1 MLQRPLVDLSTIS
14 ALLRREKND
23 TDQSYVWHKD
33 RAARGSCGLHS
44 SHPSSVRRSL
54 TPCWADSAT
63 RHLQFAMVAPR
74 FWKGDEMSL
83 SIDLVVGS
91 PRPWLADRHRDAIG
105 LDAVLRLSSCHALL
119 LFVIGCLPVLVISG
133 RISLPAVLGGELFNP
148 DSYMRLV
155 RIEEGLRTGHIGHV
169 VANDGSGAGTVLH
182 WSHLLDSLL
191 VLMAA
196 PLEPL
201 LGWHLALFIAA
212 AISGPISVGLLGL
225 ALSWAAAPLAD
236 RRWLWAASLASGLT
250 ALVIAY
256 GRLGVAHHHVLMAAA
271 LALTVGWVGRAL
283 QREPDAG
290 WRAGVAA
297 AVAIWLTPE
306 SMPLLL
312 AAFGLLM
319 ITWLNQPAD
328 RKLARAIGECGIG
341 FAVVLAL
348 AFAADPPPEILA
360 VKIDRLSIVYVGL
373 GTAVCVAGSIVVALA
388 RSRLSNASRR
398 WLGIGLTSLPL
409 LAWGA
414 LFPAVLHGPDGLMD
428 AASAQAFLGAIREM
442 QAVQDFSQAAL
453 YLLPGTIAVVYAAI
467 RAIRTRSL
475 NWGYGAVIG
484 LACVG
489 LGAWHIRFAMYP
501 ACLAAALLPIV
512 LTDANR
518 LSRTAVRPVARIATW
533 LVFVF
538 LPFVPTLAI
547 SDPAAAAGGR
557 VCRVA
562 DAVSLLAPHVGAIVL
577 SSPNDV
583 PELLYRT
590 KIKTVGSL
598 YHSNVSAYLRLR
610 AAWRSLP
617 SSTEPEAVRETG
629 ANFILVCPG
638 GPTLQFVDE
647 PQGDT
652 LWERLGA
659 GRVPPWLEESAR
671 GAGGA
676 PILYRVRPR

>member
-1 MLQRPLVDLSTIS
+1 M
-14 ALLRREKND
+14 
-23 TDQSYVWHKD
+23 
-33 RAARGSCGLHS
+33 S
-44 SHPSSVRRSL
+44 S
-54 TPCWADSAT
+54 
-63 RHLQFAMVAPR
+63 
-74 FWKGDEMSL
+74 
-83 SIDLVVGS
+83 SIELGAGP
-91 PRPWLADRHRDAIG
+91 PRPWLADRHRNAIG
-105 LDAVLRLSSCHALL
+105 LDAALRSPACHALL
-119 LFVIGCLPVLVISG
+119 LFLIGCLPILAISG
-133 RISLPAVLGGELFNP
+133 RLSLTAVLGGELFDP

-155 RIEEGLRTGHIGHV
+155 RIEEGLRAGHIGHV
-169 VANDGSGAGTVLH
+169 VSNDGSGAGTVLH

-201 LGWHLALFIAA
+201 LGWHRALFIASA
-212 AISGPISVGLLGL
+212 TSGPVSVGLLGL
-225 ALSWAAAPLAD
+225 ALAWAAAPLAD
-236 RRWLWAASLASGLT
+236 RRWLWAASLATGLMPPVVT
-250 ALVIAY
+250 Y
-256 GRLGVAHHHVLMAAA
+256 GLLGVGHHHVLMAAA
-271 LALTVGWVGRAL
+271 LALTVGWVGRAVL
-283 QREPDAG
+283 RQPNAG
-290 WRAGVAA
+290 LRAGVAA
-297 AVAIWLTPE
+297 AAAIWLTPE
-306 SMPLLL
+306 TMPLLL

-328 RKLARAIGECGIG
+328 RKLAWPIGECGFG

-348 AFAADPPPEILA
+348 AFVADPPPEILA

-373 GTAVCVAGSIVVALA
+373 GTALCVAGSIVVALG
-388 RSRLSNASRR
+388 RSLLSDTSRR

-409 LAWGA
+409 LVWGA

-428 AASAQAFLGAIREM
+428 AASAQAFLGDIAEM
-442 QAVQDFSQAAL
+442 QAIRDFSQATL
-453 YLLPGTIAVVYAAI
+453 LLLPGTIAVVYAAI

-475 NWGYGAVIG
+475 EWGYGAVIG

-489 LGAWHIRFAMYP
+489 LGQWHIRFAMYP

-512 LTDANR
+512 LTDASR
-518 LSRTAVRPVARIATW
+518 LSRPAVRPIARVAAW
-533 LVFVF
+533 LGFVL
-538 LPFVPTLAI
+538 LPVVLGVI
-547 SDPAAAAGGR
+547 SHPAAAAGR

-562 DAVSLLAPHVGAIVL
+562 DAVLLLAPHAGAIVL

-590 KIKTVGSL
+590 QIKTVGSL

-617 SSTEPEAVRETG
+617 SSTEPEALRETG

-638 GPTLQFVDE
+638 APTLRFVDE
-647 PQGDT
+647 PHGDT

-671 GAGGA
+671 GPDGT
-676 PILYRVRPR
+676 PVLYRVRPPAP

>member
-1 MLQRPLVDLSTIS
+1 MAES
-14 ALLRREKND
+14 A
-23 TDQSYVWHKD
+23 
-33 RAARGSCGLHS
+33 
-44 SHPSSVRRSL
+44 
-54 TPCWADSAT
+54 
-63 RHLQFAMVAPR
+63 
-74 FWKGDEMSL
+74 
-83 SIDLVVGS
+83 
-91 PRPWLADRHRDAIG
+91 RPWLADRHRDAIG
-105 LDAVLRLSSCHALL
+105 LDAVLRWSSCHPLL
-119 LFVIGCLPVLVISG
+119 LFVIACLPVLGISS
-133 RISLPAVLGGELFNP
+133 RVTLPAVLGGELFDP

-155 RIEEGLRTGHIGHV
+155 RIEEGLRTGHIGHLV
-169 VANDGSGAGTVLH
+169 SNDGSGAGTVLH

-201 LGWHLALFIAA
+201 LGWHRALFIAA
-212 AISGPISVGLLGL
+212 AASGPVSVGLLGL
-225 ALSWAAAPLAD
+225 ALGWAAAPLAD
-236 RRWLWAASLASGLT
+236 RRWLWAASLATGLT
-250 ALVIAY
+250 APVSTY
-256 GRLGVAHHHVLMAAA
+256 GLLGVAHHHVLMAAA
-271 LALTVGWVGRAL
+271 LALTVGWVGRAV
-283 QREPDAG
+283 QREPNAG

-306 SMPLLL
+306 TMPLVL

-328 RKLARAIGECGIG
+328 RKLAFAIGECGIG
-341 FAVVLAL
+341 FAVALAL
-348 AFAADPPPEILA
+348 AFAADPPPEILE

-373 GTAVCVAGSIVVALA
+373 GTALCVAGSIVVALA
-388 RSRLSNASRR
+388 RSHLSDSSRR

-414 LFPAVLHGPDGLMD
+414 LFPAVLRGPDGLMD
-428 AASAQAFLGAIREM
+428 AASAQAFFGDIAEM
-442 QAVQDFSQAAL
+442 QAIHDFNQAAL

-475 NWGYGAVIG
+475 NWGYGAFIG

-489 LGAWHIRFAMYP
+489 LGEWHIRFAMYS

-512 LTDANR
+512 LTDASS
-518 LSRTAVRPVARIATW
+518 LSRPAVRPVARIVAW

-538 LPFVPTLAI
+538 VPFVLGLVI
-547 SDPAAAAGGR
+547 SHPAAAGR

-562 DAVSLLAPHVGAIVL
+562 DAVSLLAPHAGAIVL

-629 ANFILVCPG
+629 ADFILVCPG
-638 GPTLQFVDE
+638 APTLRFADE
-647 PQGDT
+647 PLGDT
-652 LWERLGA
+652 LWQRLGA
-659 GRVPPWLEESAR
+659 GKVPPWLEESAR
-671 GAGGA
+671 GPGGA
-676 PILYRVRPR
+676 PVLYRVRPPAP

>member
-1 MLQRPLVDLSTIS
+1 M
-14 ALLRREKND
+14 
-23 TDQSYVWHKD
+23 
-33 RAARGSCGLHS
+33 S
-44 SHPSSVRRSL
+44 S
-54 TPCWADSAT
+54 
-63 RHLQFAMVAPR
+63 
-74 FWKGDEMSL
+74 
-83 SIDLVVGS
+83 SIDLVAGS
-91 PRPWLADRHRDAIG
+91 PRPWLADRHRDTIV
-105 LDAVLRLSSCHALL
+105 LDAVPRWSSCHVLL

-133 RISLPAVLGGELFNP
+133 HISLPSVLGGELVNP

-169 VANDGSGAGTVLH
+169 VANDGSGAGTLLH

-196 PLEPL
+196 PLEPF
-201 LGWHLALFIAA
+201 LGWHRALFIAA
-212 AISGPISVGLLGL
+212 AISGPVSAGLLGL
-225 ALSWAAAPLAD
+225 TLGWAAAPLAD
-236 RRWLWAASLASGLT
+236 RRWLGAASLASGLT
-250 ALVIAY
+250 VPVIGY
-256 GRLGVAHHHVLMAAA
+256 GLLGVAHHHVLMAAA
-271 LALTVGWVGRAL
+271 LALTVGWVGRAV
-283 QREPDAG
+283 QREPHAG
-290 WRAGVAA
+290 WRAGVAGSA
-297 AVAIWLTPE
+297 AIWLTPE
-306 SMPLLL
+306 TMPLLL

-319 ITWLNQPAD
+319 IAWLNQPAD

-348 AFAADPPPEILA
+348 AFAADPPQEILA

-388 RSRLSNASRR
+388 RSRLSDASRR

-414 LFPAVLHGPDGLMD
+414 LFPAVLHGPDGLVD
-428 AASAQAFLGAIREM
+428 AASAQALLGDIAEM
-442 QAVQDFSQAAL
+442 QAVHDLSEATL

-512 LTDANR
+512 LTDASR
-518 LSRTAVRPVARIATW
+518 LSRPAVRPVARIAAW
-533 LVFVF
+533 LVFVV
-538 LPFVPTLAI
+538 LPFVPTQAI
-547 SDPAAAAGGR
+547 SHPAAGGR

-562 DAVSLLAPHVGAIVL
+562 DAVSLLAPHASAIVL

-617 SSTEPEAVRETG
+617 SSTEPAAVRETG

-638 GPTLQFVDE
+638 APTLQFADE

-652 LWERLGA
+652 LWQRLGA
-659 GRVPPWLEESAR
+659 GKVPPWLEESAR
-671 GAGGA
+671 GTGGA
-676 PILYRVRPR
+676 PILYRVRPPAAQAAVIPVSVRESSGDDLRPRAGVAERGRGVA

>member
-1 MLQRPLVDLSTIS
+1 M
-14 ALLRREKND
+14 
-23 TDQSYVWHKD
+23 
-33 RAARGSCGLHS
+33 S
-44 SHPSSVRRSL
+44 S
-54 TPCWADSAT
+54 
-63 RHLQFAMVAPR
+63 
-74 FWKGDEMSL
+74 
-83 SIDLVVGS
+83 SIDLMAAS

-105 LDAVLRLSSCHALL
+105 LDAVLRWSSCHALL
-119 LFVIGCLPVLVISG
+119 LFLIGCLAILVVSG
-133 RISLPAVLGGELFNP
+133 RLSSLTAVLGGELSDQ

-155 RIEEGLRTGHIGHV
+155 RIEEGLRSGFMGHV

-201 LGWHLALFIAA
+201 LGWHRALFIAA
-212 AISGPISVGLLGL
+212 AASGPVSVGLLGL
-225 ALSWAAAPLAD
+225 ALGWAAAPLAD
-236 RRWLWAASLASGLT
+236 RRWLWAAPLATGLT
-250 ALVIAY
+250 EPVISY
-256 GRLGVAHHHVLMAAA
+256 GVLGVGGHHVLMAAA
-271 LALTVGWVGRAL
+271 LALTVGWVGRAV
-283 QREPDAG
+283 QREPNAG

-297 AVAIWLTPE
+297 AAAIWLTPE
-306 SMPLLL
+306 TMPLLL

-341 FAVVLAL
+341 FAVILAL
-348 AFAADPPPEILA
+348 AFAADPPPEVLA

-373 GTAVCVAGSIVVALA
+373 GAALCVAGSIVVALA
-388 RSRLSNASRR
+388 RSLLSDASRR
-398 WLGIGLTSLPL
+398 WLGIVLTSLPL

-428 AASAQAFLGAIREM
+428 AATAQAFFSDIIEM
-442 QAVQDFSQAAL
+442 QAIHDFSLGAA

-489 LGAWHIRFAMYP
+489 LGAWHIRFAIYP

-512 LTDANR
+512 LTDASR
-518 LSRTAVRPVARIATW
+518 LSGAAVRPVARSAAW
-533 LVFVF
+533 LVFLF
-538 LPFVPTLAI
+538 LPFVPTLAT
-547 SDPAAAAGGR
+547 SHPAAGGR

-562 DAVSLLAPHVGAIVL
+562 DAVSLLASHAGAIVL

-590 KIKTVGSL
+590 QIKTVGSL
-598 YHSNVSAYLRLR
+598 YHSNVSAYLKSR
-610 AAWRSLP
+610 AAWLSLP
-617 SSTEPEAVRETG
+617 SSSEPEAVRATG

-638 GPTLQFVDE
+638 APTLRFGLVGE

-659 GRVPPWLEESAR
+659 GKVPPWLEESAR
-671 GAGGA
+671 GPGGA
-676 PILYRVRPR
+676 PVLYRVRPPERGAASPKGENGSLPAINRA